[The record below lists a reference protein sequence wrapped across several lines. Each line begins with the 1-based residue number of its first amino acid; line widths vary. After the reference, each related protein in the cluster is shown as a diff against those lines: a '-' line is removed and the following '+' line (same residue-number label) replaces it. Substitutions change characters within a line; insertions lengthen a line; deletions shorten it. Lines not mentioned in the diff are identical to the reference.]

1 MSPHKRYYLS
11 VLLPFLLAPYGT
23 VQGMP
28 ISPDITPESLSRGG
42 VAISTEGRSGSALF
56 PDLKQ
61 ALRDG
66 RYEYL
71 QAQAREV
78 LKDNPR
84 SVLAYEVLGTT
95 YLYQG
100 NPGKAAE
107 AFREGVSLN
116 GNVTELWTKLG
127 IALMEAEELEGAEQ
141 ALNRAVTL
149 DSTNRVAHQ
158 RLGLLNE
165 YLGNSDKAIFHL
177 NQGLEGT
184 PKGYLGVAVNLGRLL
199 NERNAYLETIRILE
213 PRVKNAESVVP
224 EAWLVLATAQLQSN
238 NPESAEANYRNFL
251 RGNPGSREGLL
262 GLAMAQRQAG
272 KIEAA
277 LESAAT
283 LVEAEPNWLPAVQE
297 MAEIHLQQGNL
308 MRAQPYLDRSEELGT
323 KPAVI
328 QKRIARFHR
337 DQEQPVKAISI
348 LEKLVSD
355 GSADPSV
362 YTFLS
367 ELQIAEGNVDS
378 AVSTLQNAVE
388 TYPESG
394 YLHFRLANLFA
405 AAGEY
410 NKAAARF
417 KEAGRLDGDDPRVLK
432 GLLVSQARSGHTDDA
447 VDTASRLLALS
458 PDDAGVNFLYASRL
472 ELAGQTDEA
481 IDAYEKLLAID
492 PEHAPGLNNL
502 ATLKIVSGDYG
513 KSLEL
518 ATKAVEAGGANAK
531 YLDTLGWVHH
541 LRGETADALYNLRKA
556 AKLEPDNAT
565 IRYHLGAV
573 LIASGHRSDGRE
585 ELKRAIAL
593 GGNSQWVED
602 AKQLLN

>member
-1 MSPHKRYYLS
+1 
-11 VLLPFLLAPYGT
+11 
-23 VQGMP
+23 
-28 ISPDITPESLSRGG
+28 
-42 VAISTEGRSGSALF
+42 
-56 PDLKQ
+56 
-61 ALRDG
+61 
-66 RYEYL
+66 
-71 QAQAREV
+71 
-78 LKDNPR
+78 
-84 SVLAYEVLGTT
+84 
-95 YLYQG
+95 
-100 NPGKAAE
+100 
-107 AFREGVSLN
+107 
-116 GNVTELWTKLG
+116 
-127 IALMEAEELEGAEQ
+127 
-141 ALNRAVTL
+141 
-149 DSTNRVAHQ
+149 
-158 RLGLLNE
+158 
-165 YLGNSDKAIFHL
+165 
-177 NQGLEGT
+177 
-184 PKGYLGVAVNLGRLL
+184 
-199 NERNAYLETIRILE
+199 
-213 PRVKNAESVVP
+213 
-224 EAWLVLATAQLQSN
+224 
-238 NPESAEANYRNFL
+238 
-251 RGNPGSREGLL
+251 
-262 GLAMAQRQAG
+262 MAQRQAG

-394 YLHFRLANLFA
+394 YLHFRLANLLA

-417 KEAGRLDGDDPRVLK
+417 KEAGRLNGDAPRILK

-481 IDAYEKLLAID
+481 VDAYEKLLAID

-502 ATLKIVSGDYG
+502 ATLKIVTGDYG

-518 ATKAVEAGGANAK
+518 ATKAVEAGGGNAK